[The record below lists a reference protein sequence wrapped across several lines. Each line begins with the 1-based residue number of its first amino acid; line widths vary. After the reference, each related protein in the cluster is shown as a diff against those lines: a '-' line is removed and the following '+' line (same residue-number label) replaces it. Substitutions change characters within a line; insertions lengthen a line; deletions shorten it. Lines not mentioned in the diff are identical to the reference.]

1 MAVAE
6 YSDVIVLCVGL
17 DETLEGEQGDTGNR
31 DASGDKEDLEFP
43 KGQQEL
49 MKAVLNTGKPVIVC
63 NFTGSAMNLSLA
75 EEKADAVIQAWYPG
89 ARGGR
94 ALAKILFGEVSPC
107 GKLPV
112 TFYKSLEQLPA
123 YEDYSMKGRT
133 YRYLTEEPLYP
144 FGYGLTYGDV
154 QVLDAQP
161 TQKPDKDHDMVLLVK
176 VKNNSDR
183 DTKEVVQV
191 YIRNEGTS
199 YAPLHPVLCAFMKI
213 KLDAGEEKNTGNFSS
228 VRCVLCD

>member
-1 MAVAE
+1 MAE
-6 YSDVIVLCVGL
+6 HL
-17 DETLEGEQGDTGNR
+17 Q
-31 DASGDKEDLEFP
+31 KF
-43 KGQQEL
+43 
-49 MKAVLNTGKPVIVC
+49 
-63 NFTGSAMNLSLA
+63 
-75 EEKADAVIQAWYPG
+75 
-89 ARGGR
+89 
-94 ALAKILFGEVSPC
+94 LFGEVSPC

-176 VKNNSDR
+176 VK
-183 DTKEVVQV
+183 K
-191 YIRNEGTS
+191 
-199 YAPLHPVLCAFMKI
+199 
-213 KLDAGEEKNTGNFSS
+213 
-228 VRCVLCD
+228 

>member
-1 MAVAE
+1 
-6 YSDVIVLCVGL
+6 
-17 DETLEGEQGDTGNR
+17 
-31 DASGDKEDLEFP
+31 
-43 KGQQEL
+43 
-49 MKAVLNTGKPVIVC
+49 
-63 NFTGSAMNLSLA
+63 
-75 EEKADAVIQAWYPG
+75 
-89 ARGGR
+89 
-94 ALAKILFGEVSPC
+94 
-107 GKLPV
+107 
-112 TFYKSLEQLPA
+112 
-123 YEDYSMKGRT
+123 MKGRT

-213 KLDAGEEKNTGNFSS
+213 KLDAGEEKTLEILVPSDAYCVINDNGEKIFDSPSS
-228 VRCVLCD
+228 VLYIGTSSPDKRSESLSGKKAKEVQIHW

>member
-94 ALAKILFGEVSPC
+94 ALAKIF
-107 GKLPV
+107 
-112 TFYKSLEQLPA
+112 
-123 YEDYSMKGRT
+123 
-133 YRYLTEEPLYP
+133 
-144 FGYGLTYGDV
+144 
-154 QVLDAQP
+154 
-161 TQKPDKDHDMVLLVK
+161 
-176 VKNNSDR
+176 
-183 DTKEVVQV
+183 
-191 YIRNEGTS
+191 IW
-199 YAPLHPVLCAFMKI
+199 
-213 KLDAGEEKNTGNFSS
+213 
-228 VRCVLCD
+228 